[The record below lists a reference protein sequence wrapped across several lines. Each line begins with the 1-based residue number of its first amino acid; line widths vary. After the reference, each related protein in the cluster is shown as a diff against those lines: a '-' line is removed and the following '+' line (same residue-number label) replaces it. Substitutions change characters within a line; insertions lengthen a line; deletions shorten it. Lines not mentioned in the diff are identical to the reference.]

1 MSSATRLLAPFDFRA
16 DFSQQ
21 ETGPAEVRLTPEE
34 VIALIGKVRADTIA
48 EAQRQQ
54 STETLERLEGA
65 ASALREAL
73 GQVVGLMSQIEAIGY
88 DGASEERLRAAVN
101 LTATRLID
109 GQGDLFAAVR
119 EFSTKLDNAPA
130 GGPRRG
136 DD

>member
-1 MSSATRLLAPFDFRA
+1 MTRAANLLSPFDFRS

-21 ETGPAEVRLTPEE
+21 ETGPGEVRLTPEE
-34 VIALIGKVRADTIA
+34 VVALIGKVRADTIA

-54 STETLERLEGA
+54 STDTLERLEGA
-65 ASALREAL
+65 AATLRDAL

-101 LTATRLID
+101 LTAARLID
-109 GQGDLFAAVR
+109 GQGELFAAAGDL
-119 EFSTKLDNAPA
+119 SAKLDNAPT

-136 DD
+136 G